1 MAGNKTIGLVV
12 PFAEDRVPDEGPIM
26 YPHVTFVPH
35 GTGVGSLTPEGYDQ
49 AFYKIVPAAENLA
62 KRGVDAI
69 MVIGTSLTFYRGPEF
84 NDYLIREI
92 RKRTELPTSTMS
104 TAIVDG
110 LREVGAER
118 LAVATAYTKV
128 VNDKLKDLLTYHGFD
143 VRSLESF
150 GITEFGGGAGRKSQE
165 EIIELATRSR
175 EEAPDADAVLIS
187 CGGLR
192 TLGVARPL
200 EERCGLPVVSSTPA
214 AFWAAMRLIGESGQL
229 SGYGRL
235 LEQAR
240 APETVG

>member
-1 MAGNKTIGLVV
+1 
-12 PFAEDRVPDEGPIM
+12 
-26 YPHVTFVPH
+26 
-35 GTGVGSLTPEGYDQ
+35 
-49 AFYKIVPAAENLA
+49 
-62 KRGVDAI
+62 
-69 MVIGTSLTFYRGPEF
+69 
-84 NDYLIREI
+84 
-92 RKRTELPTSTMS
+92 MS

-150 GITEFGGGAGRKSQE
+150 GITEFGGGAGRKSEE
-165 EIIELATRSR
+165 EIIELAVKAS

-192 TLGVARPL
+192 TLNVAKPL
-200 EERCGLPVVSSTPA
+200 EERYGLPVVSSTPA

-240 APETVG
+240 VPETVG